1 MLTLSAAIERYLA
14 VKRASPRTIQSYRNG
29 LNAFCQTLRAGCR
42 LPDGS
47 RQSLDPDQTP
57 ADQLDES
64 WVAVFIEDL
73 QSLSPASQNLY
84 LSAVKGFYKFL
95 LAERI
100 ASPHLPLIEQ
110 LIAERARKA
119 GRRRPQFPREDL
131 ERLLAYAE
139 GLKESLPPPEA
150 DAPESPGGR
159 SAAAKRAERRRQRLR
174 NLRDRAFILL
184 LADTG
189 LRVSEA
195 CNLKIGDVDFLEARL
210 RVLGKGDQEDWV
222 RVSERVLNA
231 LQDYLSERQP
241 AAERSPAPRRGRPAA
256 LEQRSPLFIR
266 HDRRARAA
274 PPAAL
279 DPSSAWD
286 IVRGRAAE
294 AVGEEAARAI
304 HPHAFRHYFVTIVLL
319 ATNNIEK
326 ARRMARHR
334 SIVTTQRY
342 AEVDPELDRDYHEIF
357 NRKTGQ
363 TDKGE

>member
-1 MLTLSAAIERYLA
+1 MLTLSDAIQRYLS
-14 VKRASPRTIQSYRNG
+14 VKRASPRTIKSYRNG
-29 LNAFCQTLRAGCR
+29 LNAFCQSLRSGRC
-42 LPDGS
+42 LPDGG

-57 ADQLDES
+57 ADQLDEN

-73 QSLSPASQNLY
+73 KTLSPASQNLY

-100 ASPHLPLIEQ
+100 STPHLPLIEQ
-110 LIAERARKA
+110 LIAERARKS
-119 GRRRPQFPREDL
+119 GRRRPRFPREDI
-131 ERLLAYAE
+131 ERLLEYAE
-139 GLKESLPPPEA
+139 RLKDTTPTPEEA
-150 DAPESPGGR
+150 TDLEGKKT
-159 SAAAKRAERRRQRLR
+159 AAARHAERRRQRLR

-231 LQDYLSERQP
+231 LQDYLNERQP
-241 AAERSPAPRRGRPAA
+241 GAERSSAPRRGRPVA
-256 LEQRSPLFIR
+256 LEERNPLFIR
-266 HDRRARAA
+266 HDRRARTA

-357 NRKTGQ
+357 NRKTRQ

>member
-1 MLTLSAAIERYLA
+1 MLTLTDAIQRYLT

-29 LNAFCQTLRAGCR
+29 LNAFCQTLRAGRR

-57 ADQLDES
+57 ADQLDEN

-84 LSAVKGFYKFL
+84 LSAVKGLYKFL

-119 GRRRPQFPREDL
+119 GRRRPQFPREDI
-131 ERLLAYAE
+131 ERLLEFAE
-139 GLKESLPPPEA
+139 RLKDSGLPAEDEA
-150 DAPESPGGR
+150 AD
-159 SAAAKRAERRRQRLR
+159 SADRKSGAARRAERRRMRLR
-174 NLRDRAFILL
+174 SLRDRAFILL

-195 CNLKIGDVDFLEARL
+195 CQLRIGDVDFLEARL

-222 RVSERVLNA
+222 RVSERVLGA
-231 LQDYLSERQP
+231 LQDYLNERQP
-241 AAERSPAPRRGRPAA
+241 AAEYAAAPRRGRPAA
-256 LEQRSPLFIR
+256 LEQRSPLFVR
-266 HDRRARAA
+266 HDRRARTTQPA
-274 PPAAL
+274 PL

-286 IVRGRAAE
+286 IVRGRAVE
-294 AVGEEAARAI
+294 ALGEEAARGI

-326 ARRMARHR
+326 ARRLARHR

-357 NRKTGQ
+357 NK
-363 TDKGE
+363 KAE

>member
-1 MLTLSAAIERYLA
+1 MLTLSEAIQRYLS

-29 LNAFCQTLRAGCR
+29 LNAFCQTLRAGRR

-100 ASPHLPLIEQ
+100 ANPHLPLIEQ
-110 LIAERARKA
+110 LIAERARKI
-119 GRRRPQFPREDL
+119 GRRRPQFPREDI

-139 GLKESLPPPEA
+139 SLNEAPLPPEEDP
-150 DAPESPGGR
+150 
-159 SAAAKRAERRRQRLR
+159 AAASRGGKSLAARQAERRRQRLR

-195 CNLKIGDVDFLEARL
+195 CHLKIGDVDFLEARL

-222 RVSERVLNA
+222 RVSERVLSA

-241 AAERSPAPRRGRPAA
+241 AAERSSAPRRGRPAA
-256 LEQRSPLFIR
+256 LEQRSPLFVR
-266 HDRRARAA
+266 HDRRSRLAQPA
-274 PPAAL
+274 PL
-279 DPSSAWD
+279 DASSAWD
-286 IVRGRAAE
+286 IVRLRAAE
-294 AVGEEAARAI
+294 ALGEEAARAI

-326 ARRMARHR
+326 ARRLARHR

-357 NRKTGQ
+357 NRKA
-363 TDKGE
+363 GEGEE

>member
-1 MLTLSAAIERYLA
+1 MLTLREAIQRYLT
-14 VKRASPRTIQSYRNG
+14 VKRASPRTIKSYRNG
-29 LNAFCQTLRAGCR
+29 LNAFCQTLRAGR
-42 LPDGS
+42 RRPDGS

-57 ADQLDES
+57 ADQLDEG

-73 QSLSPASQNLY
+73 DSLSSASQNLY

-100 ASPHLPLIEQ
+100 ANPHLPLIEQ

-119 GRRRPQFPREDL
+119 GRRRPQFPREDI
-131 ERLLAYAE
+131 ERLLEYAE
-139 GLKESLPPPEA
+139 RLKEIAPPIEEDA
-150 DAPESPGGR
+150 GDAPAGK
-159 SAAAKRAERRRQRLR
+159 SAAARRAERRRQRLR

-184 LADTG
+184 LADSG

-195 CNLKIGDVDFLEARL
+195 CGLKIGDVDFLEARL

-222 RVSERVLNA
+222 RVSERALQA

-241 AAERSPAPRRGRPAA
+241 AAERAASPRRGRPAA

-266 HDRRARAA
+266 HDRRAKNA

-286 IVRGRAAE
+286 LVRGRAAE
-294 AVGEEAARAI
+294 ALGEEAARGI

-326 ARRMARHR
+326 ARRLARHR

-357 NRKTGQ
+357 NRKAG
-363 TDKGE
+363 

>member
-1 MLTLSAAIERYLA
+1 MLTISEAIQRYLT
-14 VKRASPRTIQSYRNG
+14 VKRASPRTIKSYRNG
-29 LNAFCQTLRAGCR
+29 LNAFCQSLRSGRR

-57 ADQLDES
+57 ADQLDEG

-73 QSLSPASQNLY
+73 QNLSPASQNLY
-84 LSAVKGFYKFL
+84 LSAVKGLYKFL

-100 ASPHLPLIEQ
+100 ASPHLPRIEQ

-119 GRRRPQFPREDL
+119 GRRRPQFPREDI
-131 ERLLAYAE
+131 ERLIEYAQN
-139 GLKESLPPPEA
+139 LIHAPLPEEDEPPGA
-150 DAPESPGGR
+150 GQKTSKP
-159 SAAAKRAERRRQRLR
+159 AARRAERRRVRLR

-195 CNLKIGDVDFLEARL
+195 CQLRIGDVDFLEARL
-210 RVLGKGDQEDWV
+210 RVVGKGDQEDWV

-231 LQDYLSERQP
+231 LQDYLNERQP
-241 AAERSPAPRRGRPAA
+241 AAEHAAAPRRGRPAA
-256 LEQRSPLFIR
+256 LEQRSPLFVR
-266 HDRRARAA
+266 HDRRARSVH
-274 PPAAL
+274 PSPL

-294 AVGEEAARAI
+294 ALGSEAASSI

-319 ATNNIEK
+319 ATNNMEK
-326 ARRMARHR
+326 ARRLARHR
-334 SIVTTQRY
+334 SIITTQRY

-357 NRKTGQ
+357 NK
-363 TDKGE
+363 KAE

>member
-1 MLTLSAAIERYLA
+1 MITLSDAIQRYLS

-29 LNAFCQTLRAGCR
+29 LNAFCQTLRAGR
-42 LPDGS
+42 RQPDGS
-47 RQSLDPDQTP
+47 RQLLDPDQTP
-57 ADQLDES
+57 ADQLDEG

-100 ASPHLPLIEQ
+100 ANPHLPLIEQ
-110 LIAERARKA
+110 LIAERARKS
-119 GRRRPQFPREDL
+119 GRRRPQFPREDI
-131 ERLLAYAE
+131 ERLLEFAE
-139 GLKESLPPPEA
+139 RLK
-150 DAPESPGGR
+150 DAPLPVEEDSAEAPADGKV
-159 SAAAKRAERRRQRLR
+159 AAARRAERRRQRLR

-231 LQDYLSERQP
+231 LQDYLNERQP
-241 AAERSPAPRRGRPAA
+241 AAEHAAPVRRGRPAA
-256 LEQRSPLFIR
+256 LELRSPLFIR
-266 HDRRARAA
+266 HDRRAGRAL
-274 PPAAL
+274 PKAL

-286 IVRGRAAE
+286 LVRMRAAE

-326 ARRMARHR
+326 ARRLARHR

-357 NRKTGQ
+357 NRRRGA
-363 TDKGE
+363 EE